1 MDSWKTMQTKRIIFD
16 LFDYARMLWN
26 DFYRLDRNFT
36 KEDIKR
42 LKEIVKIMEH
52 DLREIKEELQW
63 KKYMI
68 TEIGC

>member
-52 DLREIKEELQW
+52 DLREIKEELQ
-63 KKYMI
+63 
-68 TEIGC
+68 

>member
-1 MDSWKTMQTKRIIFD
+1 MNSWKTMQTKRIIFD

-36 KEDIKR
+36 EEDIKR

-52 DLREIKEELQW
+52 DLREIKEELQ
-63 KKYMI
+63 
-68 TEIGC
+68 